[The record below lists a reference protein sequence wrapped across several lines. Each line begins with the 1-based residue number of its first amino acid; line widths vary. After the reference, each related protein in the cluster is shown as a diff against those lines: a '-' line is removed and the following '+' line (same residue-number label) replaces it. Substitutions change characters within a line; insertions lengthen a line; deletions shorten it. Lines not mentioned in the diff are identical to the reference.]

1 MFKTLLFARLQE
13 RAKQV
18 TLICLM
24 MMSFSLVMAQE
35 RQVSGTILDNETGDA
50 IPGVNILIKGTT
62 QGTVTDISGEY
73 QILADPGD
81 VLVYS
86 SVGYISQEIIVGNQN
101 LAGNQNTININ
112 LSPDIQALAEVVVTG
127 YSVDS
132 RRETT
137 GSVAVVEP
145 ADLTAVPSGNVE
157 QQLQG
162 RVAGV
167 TVITNGQPGTT
178 SQVRIRG
185 YGALSGNQPL
195 YIVDGVPVES
205 TDFLSP
211 DDIETT
217 TVLKDATAA
226 AIYGARA
233 AGGVIVYTTRQGKKN
248 AGHMKV
254 TYNGMIGATTAGD
267 ADPKLSPQLQ
277 AEWTW
282 RAIENAAI
290 NAGTTPDYNHP
301 QYGTGQ
307 TPVIPDWL
315 LVGPDA
321 GIVGPI
327 DEVAA

>member
-1 MFKTLLFARLQE
+1 MWEIRILL
-13 RAKQV
+13 V
-18 TLICLM
+18 TRILLISTC
-24 MMSFSLVMAQE
+24 
-35 RQVSGTILDNETGDA
+35 
-50 IPGVNILIKGTT
+50 P
-62 QGTVTDISGEY
+62 
-73 QILADPGD
+73 
-81 VLVYS
+81 
-86 SVGYISQEIIVGNQN
+86 
-101 LAGNQNTININ
+101 
-112 LSPDIQALAEVVVTG
+112 PDIQALAEVVVTG
-127 YSVDS
+127 YSVDE

-137 GSVAVVEP
+137 GSVSVVEP

-185 YGALSGNQPL
+185 YGALGGNQPL
-195 YIVDGVPVES
+195 YIVDGVPVQS

-254 TYNGMIGATTAGD
+254 TYNGMVGVTTPGP
-267 ADPKLSPQLQ
+267 ADNKLSPALQ

-282 RAIENAAI
+282 NAIRNAAT
-290 NAGTTPDYNHP
+290 NAGTTPDFNHP

-307 TPVIPDWL
+307 TPVVPDWL

-327 DEVAA
+327 DEKPQGKITMWILMQGLFIKYSEPIRLVLIGTMPLLKLLYYKDITLVFMVVERITDTTSE

>member
-1 MFKTLLFARLQE
+1 MLTY
-13 RAKQV
+13 
-18 TLICLM
+18 
-24 MMSFSLVMAQE
+24 SS
-35 RQVSGTILDNETGDA
+35 
-50 IPGVNILIKGTT
+50 KGPHR
-62 QGTVTDISGEY
+62 VPSTDISGDY
-73 QILADPGD
+73 QILANPGD

-86 SVGYISQEIIVGNQN
+86 SVGYVTQEIIVGNQN

-127 YSVDS
+127 YSVDD

-137 GSVAVVEP
+137 GSVSIVEP

-185 YGALSGNQPL
+185 YGALGGNQPL
-195 YIVDGVPVES
+195 YIVDGVPVQS

-248 AGHMKV
+248 SGHMKI
-254 TYNGMIGATTAGD
+254 TYNGMVGVTTPGP
-267 ADPKLSPQLQ
+267 ADEKLSPALQ
-277 AEWTW
+277 
-282 RAIENAAI
+282 
-290 NAGTTPDYNHP
+290 G
-301 QYGTGQ
+301 
-307 TPVIPDWL
+307 
-315 LVGPDA
+315 
-321 GIVGPI
+321 
-327 DEVAA
+327 